1 MTVKTSKSYQNIDFL
16 LIYTSGKLAKR
27 TKTYEFSLVR
37 FSKFFLPIRRKLKCF
52 GLNDEPASVFT
63 PFQTMSTIAIFAR
76 QSLAQFCIIYDEI
89 TTDGHFVPAHE
100 LESLMW
106 SRICAKEAGIEKQ
119 PFKTPIDNIKKTK
132 IQLPYLPDDI
142 KYTGCPAI
150 KKNGGLYTP
159 CCGKVKTGE
168 EVCMPCGKAELKF
181 GNIETRSENIEND
194 LFSPISYGEWMKA
207 HKTDLSEV
215 YATLSEGGISIE
227 IPARELQVRELPKK
241 TRRGRP
247 GKSNDSV
254 IEDEDSVPKKGKKS
268 KKSEDSDFE
277 EPKEKKHKKKSISA
291 ESDSE
296 VEPPK
301 KVKAK
306 KTKSEDSEAESESET
321 KTKPKEKK
329 VKAKK
334 TKSEDSEAESESETK
349 TKPKKVIA
357 KKTKSEDSAAESE
370 SETKT
375 KPKKSKKESKSED
388 SEAETNAKAKKEK
401 KEKKSKSEDS
411 EAESDDSKMSK
422 KSKKS
427 ESESESSKKKVK
439 KVAEPE
445 VDVEVVMAV
454 EVPKKKKEKKDKA
467 VSEKKDKSKSK
478 DAEAKAVAKSESDM
492 FEDGEINEN
501 ELEYEAPEAEFED
514 EEEQITIDGKT
525 IIRRGKLLLD
535 EDGTIVGK
543 VDDDGELV
551 IS

>member
-1 MTVKTSKSYQNIDFL
+1 
-16 LIYTSGKLAKR
+16 
-27 TKTYEFSLVR
+27 
-37 FSKFFLPIRRKLKCF
+37 
-52 GLNDEPASVFT
+52 
-63 PFQTMSTIAIFAR
+63 MSSIAIFAR
-76 QSLAQFCIIYDEI
+76 QSLAQFCVIYEEI
-89 TTDGHFVPAHE
+89 TADGNFVPAYE

-132 IQLPYLPDDI
+132 LQLPYLPDDI

-159 CCGKVKTGE
+159 CCGKVKAGE
-168 EVCMPCGKAELKF
+168 EVCMACGKAELKF
-181 GNIETRSENIEND
+181 GNIEARSENIEND

-207 HKTDLSEV
+207 HKMDLSEV

-227 IPARELQVRELPKK
+227 IPAKELQVRELPKK

-247 GKSNDSV
+247 GKSDDSV

-268 KKSEDSDFE
+268 KKSEDSDSE
-277 EPKEKKHKKKSISA
+277 EPKEKKPKKKSISA

-296 VEPPK
+296 VEAPK

-306 KTKSEDSEAESESET
+306 KTKSADSEAESESET

-329 VKAKK
+329 EKAKK
-334 TKSEDSEAESESETK
+334 TKSEDSE
-349 TKPKKVIA
+349 
-357 KKTKSEDSAAESE
+357 AESE

-388 SEAETNAKAKKEK
+388 SEAESKAKAKKEK
-401 KEKKSKSEDS
+401 KEKKDKKSKSEDS

-439 KVAEPE
+439 KATEPE
-445 VDVEVVMAV
+445 VVVEVVAVV

-467 VSEKKDKSKSK
+467 DKPESEKKEKKDKKSKSK
-478 DAEAKAVAKSESDM
+478 DAEAKAVAKSETDM
-492 FEDGEINEN
+492 FEEGEINEN
-501 ELEYEAPEAEFED
+501 ELGYEAPEEEFED
-514 EEEQITIDGKT
+514 EEEQIIIEGKT
-525 IIRRGKLLLD
+525 ITRRGKLLLD

-551 IS
+551 IN